1 MSNTHENVNSVLV
14 LLLLFHLVDLD
25 NFDSGVFITF

>member
-14 LLLLFHLVDLD
+14 LLLLFDLD